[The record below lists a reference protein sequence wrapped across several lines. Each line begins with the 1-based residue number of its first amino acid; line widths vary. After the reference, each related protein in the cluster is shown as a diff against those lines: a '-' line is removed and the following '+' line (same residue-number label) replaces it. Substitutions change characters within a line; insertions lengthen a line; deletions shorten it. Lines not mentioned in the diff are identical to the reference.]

1 MHDRTQTASGTAVL
15 ATDLDP
21 VRDVLIR
28 ANQNA
33 KSSARA
39 VTLAQDILSAL
50 KQRADSEEPF
60 APQATTPII
69 PEVAK

>member
-1 MHDRTQTASGTAVL
+1 MILVVITVTISMHF
-15 ATDLDP
+15 
-21 VRDVLIR
+21 IR